1 MGTKT
6 SEEYGAADM
15 IKLPFDKIN
24 NNYNRIMRAVFFLMM
39 CVLPCVSFNSPVY
52 ALSASEKSKNVAAPN
67 SQKTAAT
74 EKTATEQTETTEQ
87 TTRQDDTWETTQEQK
102 ATEES
107 SLQDLKREYEQVKKE
122 ADANKGTVSKLA
134 TEIREMNLR
143 MADEARLI
151 EKADKELSD
160 IDIKIGFAERSLIEY
175 EEDLAVEK
183 DRLYN
188 SIRMEY
194 EDGSRSLLS
203 ILLNVDR
210 FSEIGDRLEYSNKI
224 NNYIS
229 EKMNAYSFMM
239 DMVSK
244 TRDSLDELRKQRE
257 EELIEYDKKR
267 AKFKSSIADMTEL
280 MKEAKEKADNAN
292 TFASE
297 LQTEIA
303 RMEAEER
310 MLMIKNGYNQT
321 ASQNSIT
328 YTGNGTDYYYRTP
341 FAYTEEELLLLAG
354 IIEAEAGSS
363 HYPGMVAVGS
373 VVMNRIESPR
383 YDNTIEG
390 VIYAEGQFEPVR
402 TGRLAVILA
411 RGPAVSCIGVAKEV
425 LDGKRNVPYLAFKA
439 AWYAEEHGIEGVNIG
454 GNVFH

>member
-6 SEEYGAADM
+6 SEGYGAADM
-15 IKLPFDKIN
+15 IKLRFDKIN
-24 NNYNRIMRAVFFLMM
+24 NNYTRIMRAVFFLMM

-52 ALSASEKSKNVAAPN
+52 ALPASEKSENVVSPN

-87 TTRQDDTWETTQEQK
+87 TTRQYDTWETTQEQK
-102 ATEES
+102 ATEDS

-151 EKADKELSD
+151 EKAYKELSD

-224 NNYIS
+224 NNYFS
-229 EKMNAYSFMM
+229 EKMNAYTFMM

-267 AKFKSSIADMTEL
+267 AKFKNSIADMTEL

-321 ASQNSIT
+321 ASPNSIT
-328 YTGNGTDYYYRTP
+328 YTGNGTDYYYRTSY
-341 FAYTEEELLLLAG
+341 AYTDEELLLLAG

>member
-1 MGTKT
+1 
-6 SEEYGAADM
+6 
-15 IKLPFDKIN
+15 
-24 NNYNRIMRAVFFLMM
+24 
-39 CVLPCVSFNSPVY
+39 
-52 ALSASEKSKNVAAPN
+52 
-67 SQKTAAT
+67 
-74 EKTATEQTETTEQ
+74 
-87 TTRQDDTWETTQEQK
+87 
-102 ATEES
+102 
-107 SLQDLKREYEQVKKE
+107 
-122 ADANKGTVSKLA
+122 
-134 TEIREMNLR
+134 
-143 MADEARLI
+143 
-151 EKADKELSD
+151 
-160 IDIKIGFAERSLIEY
+160 
-175 EEDLAVEK
+175 
-183 DRLYN
+183 
-188 SIRMEY
+188 MEY

-224 NNYIS
+224 NNYFS
-229 EKMNAYSFMM
+229 EKMNAYTFMM

-267 AKFKSSIADMTEL
+267 AKFKNSIADMTEL

>member
-1 MGTKT
+1 
-6 SEEYGAADM
+6 M
-15 IKLPFDKIN
+15 IKLRFDKIN
-24 NNYNRIMRAVFFLMM
+24 NNYDRIMRAVFFLMM

-52 ALSASEKSKNVAAPN
+52 ALPASEKNKNVAAPN

-74 EKTATEQTETTEQ
+74 EKTATEQNETTEQ

-203 ILLNVDR
+203 ILLNVER

-224 NNYIS
+224 NNYFS
-229 EKMNAYSFMM
+229 EKMNAYTFMM

-267 AKFKSSIADMTEL
+267 AKFKNSIADMTEL

-321 ASQNSIT
+321 GSPNSIT
-328 YTGNGTDYYYRTP
+328 YTGNGTDYYYRTSY
-341 FAYTEEELLLLAG
+341 AYTDEELLLLAG

-402 TGRLAVILA
+402 TGRLALILA
-411 RGPAVSCIGVAKEV
+411 RGPAVSCMGVAKEV

>member
-1 MGTKT
+1 
-6 SEEYGAADM
+6 M
-15 IKLPFDKIN
+15 IKLRFDKIN

-134 TEIREMNLR
+134 AEIREMNLR

-229 EKMNAYSFMM
+229 EKMNAYTFMM

-267 AKFKSSIADMTEL
+267 AKFKNSIADMTEL

>member
-1 MGTKT
+1 
-6 SEEYGAADM
+6 M
-15 IKLPFDKIN
+15 IKLRFDKIN
-24 NNYNRIMRAVFFLMM
+24 NNYDRIMRAVFFLMM

-52 ALSASEKSKNVAAPN
+52 ALPASEKSKNVASPN

-224 NNYIS
+224 NNYFS
-229 EKMNAYSFMM
+229 EKMNAYTFMM

-267 AKFKSSIADMTEL
+267 AKFKNSIADMTEL

-321 ASQNSIT
+321 GSPNSIT
-328 YTGNGTDYYYRTP
+328 YTGNGTDYYYRTSY
-341 FAYTEEELLLLAG
+341 AYTDEELLLLAG

>member
-1 MGTKT
+1 MKG
-6 SEEYGAADM
+6 
-15 IKLPFDKIN
+15 LRLDKFY
-24 NNYNRIMRAVFFLMM
+24 NNYKIMIRAVFVLTV
-39 CVLPCVSFNSPVY
+39 CVFSYIRFNSPVY
-52 ALSASEKSKNVAAPN
+52 AVTITKKDA
-67 SQKTAAT
+67 
-74 EKTATEQTETTEQ
+74 TTEQ
-87 TTRQDDTWETTQEQK
+87 ADTSGTTREQEY
-102 ATEES
+102 TEDGS

-122 ADANKGTVSKLA
+122 ADANASTVNKLT

-143 MADEARLI
+143 MADEAKLI
-151 EKADKELSD
+151 EKANKQLDDLD
-160 IDIKIGFAERSLIEY
+160 TKIEFAERSLIEH
-175 EEDLAVEK
+175 EENLAVEK
-183 DRLYN
+183 DHLYN
-188 SIRMEY
+188 FIRMEY
-194 EDGSRSLLS
+194 EDGRRSLLS
-203 ILLNVDR
+203 ILLSVDK
-210 FSEIGDRLEYSNKI
+210 FTEISNRLEYSNKVS
-224 NNYIS
+224 NYIS
-229 EKMNAYSFMM
+229 EKMSSYKFMM

-244 TRDSLDELRKQRE
+244 TRDSLDEMKKQRE

-267 AKFKSSIADMTEL
+267 AKFKKSIDDMTAL
-280 MKEAKEKADNAN
+280 MKEAKEKASNAN

-297 LQTEIA
+297 LQTEIS

-310 MLMIKNGYNQT
+310 MMLMKNGYSQT
-321 ASQNSIT
+321 ASTTS
-328 YTGNGTDYYYRTP
+328 TGHTGDGTNYYYRTP

-363 HYPGMVAVGS
+363 HYSGMVAVGS
-373 VVMNRIESPR
+373 VVMNRVESPR

-425 LDGKRNVPYLAFKA
+425 LDGKRNVSNLAFKA